1 MEVKKLV
8 QERED
13 NRDEGKWEEIMKRFS
28 NRHDYASAGRVTF
41 GMTLGTIRSVW
52 RRKQVKLM

>member
-41 GMTLGTIRSVW
+41 GMTLGTIRSV
-52 RRKQVKLM
+52 